1 MGKRLF
7 LPLGMW
13 YAADSNRRIFMKRS
27 TTDSLVLK
35 EIAVEGYEKVV
46 LATDERVGLKAI
58 ICIHNTTLG
67 PALGGT
73 RIHSY
78 PNLDAALTDAKRLAR
93 GMTYKSALAE
103 TGLGGGKSVIM
114 CNPKSKTP
122 EMLIAFAEAVDR
134 LGGIYTCAEDVG
146 CTTEDATFIG
156 KHTPYVVG
164 TSSEKGS
171 GNPSPF
177 TAWGT
182 YRGIQ
187 AVLQKIDGSTSVAGK
202 TIAIQGLGSVGAP
215 LGEFLFWHGAKLIV
229 SDIDWEKT
237 QRYAKQWGAVACPA
251 DDILSAECDVLA
263 PCALGGIINPQTI
276 PNLHCRAIAG
286 SANNQLLNDRDA
298 DLLKQKGIL
307 YAPDFV
313 INAGGLINVTF
324 EIEEE
329 GYNPIKSREKID
341 KLYDQLIRLF
351 EISEQNNCS
360 THQAAL
366 SLADYRLKYGIGKR
380 QIPPRYHHQETT

>member
-1 MGKRLF
+1 MLF
-7 LPLGMW
+7 KTIK
-13 YAADSNRRIFMKRS
+13 DFIMKKS
-27 TTDSLVLK
+27 FTDSLVLK
-35 EIAVEGYEKVV
+35 EIGVEGYEKVV
-46 LATDERVGLKAI
+46 VATDERAGLKAI

-78 PNLDAALTDAKRLAR
+78 PSFDAALTDAKRLAR

-103 TGLGGGKSVIM
+103 VGLGGGKSVIM
-114 CNPKSKTP
+114 CDPKHKTP
-122 EMLIAFAEAVDR
+122 EMFIAFAEAVDR
-134 LGGIYTCAEDVG
+134 LQGLYTCAEDVG
-146 CTTEDATFIG
+146 CSLEDATLIG

-164 TSSEKGS
+164 TSSEKAS
-171 GNPSPF
+171 GNPSPY

-182 YRGIQ
+182 FRGIQ
-187 AVLQKIDGSTSVAGK
+187 AVLQTIDGSPSVAGK
-202 TIAIQGLGSVGAP
+202 TIAVQGLGSVGHA
-215 LGEFLFWHGAKLIV
+215 LAELLFWHGAKLIV

-237 QRYAKQWGAVACPA
+237 QRYSKKWGAIACPA
-251 DDILSAECDVLA
+251 DDILSISCDVLS
-263 PCALGGIINPQTI
+263 PCALGGIINSQTI
-276 PNLHCRAIAG
+276 LNLRCRAIAG
-286 SANNQLLNDRDA
+286 SANNQLLNDQDA

-313 INAGGLINVTF
+313 INAGGLINVSF
-324 EIEEE
+324 EIAEE
-329 GYNPIKSREKID
+329 GYNPTQARAKVD

-366 SLADYRLKYGIGKR
+366 SLADYRIKYGVSKR
-380 QIPPRYHHQETT
+380 QTPPRYHHQEKKR

>member
-1 MGKRLF
+1 
-7 LPLGMW
+7 
-13 YAADSNRRIFMKRS
+13 MKRS
-27 TTDSLVLK
+27 VVDSLVLK
-35 EIAVEGYEKVV
+35 EIAVDGYEKVV
-46 LATDERVGLKAI
+46 VATDERSGLKAI
-58 ICIHNTTLG
+58 ICVHNTTLG

-73 RIHSY
+73 RIYAY
-78 PNLDAALTDAKRLAR
+78 PSFETALTDAKRLAR

-103 TGLGGGKSVIM
+103 AGLGGGKSVIM
-114 CNPKSKTP
+114 CSPKNLTP

-134 LGGIYTCAEDVG
+134 LQGLYTCAEDVG
-146 CTTEDATFIG
+146 CSVEDVTLIS

-164 TSSEKGS
+164 CSSDKSS

-182 YRGIQ
+182 FRGIE
-187 AVLQKIDGSTSVAGK
+187 AALQTIDGNSSVKGK
-202 TIAIQGLGSVGAP
+202 SVAIQGLGSVGAP
-215 LGEFLFWHGAKLIV
+215 LAELLFWHGAKLIV

-237 QRYAKQWGAVACPA
+237 QRLAKKLGAVACPA
-251 DDILSAECDVLA
+251 DDILSVECDVLA

-276 PNLHCRAIAG
+276 PQLHCRAIAG
-286 SANNQLLNDRDA
+286 SANNQLLNDSDA

-313 INAGGLINVTF
+313 INAGGLINVSL

-329 GYNPIKSREKID
+329 GYNPVRAQQKVD

-366 SLADYRLKYGIGKR
+366 SLGDYRLKYGVGKR
-380 QIPPRYHHQETT
+380 QVAPRYHHQEISQ

>member
-1 MGKRLF
+1 
-7 LPLGMW
+7 
-13 YAADSNRRIFMKRS
+13 MKRT

-35 EIAVEGYEKVV
+35 EIDVQGYEKVV
-46 LATDERVGLKAI
+46 VVTDEASGLKAI

-78 PNLDAALTDAKRLAR
+78 PNFEAALTDAKRLAR

-103 TGLGGGKSVIM
+103 VGLGGGKSVIM
-114 CNPKSKTP
+114 CNPKNKTP
-122 EMLIAFAEAVDR
+122 EMFIAFAEAVDR
-134 LGGIYTCAEDVG
+134 LQGLYTCAEDVG
-146 CTTEDATFIG
+146 CTIEDATLIG

-164 TSSEKGS
+164 CSSEKSS

-182 YRGIQ
+182 FRGIQ
-187 AVLQKIDGSTSVAGK
+187 AVLQKLDGNPSVAGK
-202 TIAIQGLGSVGAP
+202 TIAIQGVGSVGIP
-215 LGEFLFWHGAKLIV
+215 LVEFLFWHGAKLII

-237 QRYAKQWGAVACPA
+237 QRIAKKWGATACPA
-251 DDILSAECDVLA
+251 DDILSVKCDILS
-263 PCALGGIINPQTI
+263 PCAMGGIINPQTI
-276 PNLHCRAIAG
+276 SQLHCRGIAG
-286 SANNQLLNDRDA
+286 SANNQLLNDSDA
-298 DLLKQKGIL
+298 DLLRQKGIL

-313 INAGGLINVTF
+313 INAGGLINVSL

-329 GYNPIKSREKID
+329 GYNPTKAQAKVD
-341 KLYDQLIRLF
+341 KLYDQLIKLF

-366 SLADYRLKYGIGKR
+366 SLGDYRIKYGVGKR
-380 QIPPRYHHQETT
+380 QVAPRYHHQEVSK